1 MEKLL
6 IENVIL
12 LDKDISKKLGIEA
25 TFLLNIFLQL
35 KKENSKIN
43 QSLIVS
49 QTEGFI
55 EKPVTILN
63 NLKKK
68 KIIEKFN
75 GSLVLNSENLNL
87 FITNEEPSLELKSVV
102 ASDKKEKEN
111 LIEKK
116 TNYIMELL
124 PFQSEELRDL
134 IREFVINKIKKGLS
148 KKACELN
155 AKALINCSN
164 NNEKIAIATVE
175 KTLANSWPS
184 FYELSFNEKRKI
196 GSGI

>member
-75 GSLVLNSENLNL
+75 GDLVFNKENFDL
-87 FITNEEPSLELKSVV
+87 FIINDEPSLELKSVV
-102 ASDKKEKEN
+102 ASDKKEREN

-116 TNYIMELL
+116 TKYIMELL

-175 KTLANSWPS
+175 KTLANGWPS

>member
-134 IREFVINKIKKGLS
+134 IREFVSNKIKRGLS

-175 KTLANSWPS
+175 KTLANGWPS

>member
-25 TFLLNIFLQL
+25 TFLLNIFLKL

-68 KIIEKFN
+68 KILEKFN

-175 KTLANSWPS
+175 KTLANGWQS

>member
-175 KTLANSWPS
+175 KTLANGWPS

>member
-68 KIIEKFN
+68 RIIEKFN
-75 GSLVLNSENLNL
+75 GDLVFNKENFDL
-87 FITNEEPSLELKSVV
+87 FIINEEPSLELKSVV
-102 ASDKKEKEN
+102 ASDKKKREN

-116 TNYIMELL
+116 TKYIMELL

-175 KTLANSWPS
+175 KTLANGWPS

>member
-12 LDKDISKKLGIEA
+12 LDKNISKKLGIEA

-49 QTEGFI
+49 KTEGFI

-75 GSLVLNSENLNL
+75 GSLILNSENLNL

-175 KTLANSWPS
+175 KTLANGWPS

>member
-25 TFLLNIFLQL
+25 TFLLNIFLKL

-75 GSLVLNSENLNL
+75 GDLVFNKENFDL
-87 FITNEEPSLELKSVV
+87 FIINEEPSLELKSVV

-175 KTLANSWPS
+175 KTLANGWPS

>member
-75 GSLVLNSENLNL
+75 GDLVFNKENFDL
-87 FITNEEPSLELKSVV
+87 FIINEEPSLELKSVV
-102 ASDKKEKEN
+102 ASDKKEREN

-116 TNYIMELL
+116 TKYIMELL

-175 KTLANSWPS
+175 KTLANGWPS

>member
-25 TFLLNIFLQL
+25 TFLLNIFLKL

-75 GSLVLNSENLNL
+75 GDLVFNKENFDL
-87 FITNEEPSLELKSVV
+87 FIINEEPSLELKSVV
-102 ASDKKEKEN
+102 ASDKKEREN

-175 KTLANSWPS
+175 KTLANGWPS
-184 FYELSFNEKRKI
+184 FYKLSFNEKRKI